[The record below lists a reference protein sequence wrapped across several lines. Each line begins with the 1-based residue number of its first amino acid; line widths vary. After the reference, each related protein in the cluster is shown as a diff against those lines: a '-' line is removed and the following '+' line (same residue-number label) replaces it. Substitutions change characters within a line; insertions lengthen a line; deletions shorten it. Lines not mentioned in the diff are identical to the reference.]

1 MVGHRVEDLVKG
13 WIQRSYLERDGWWAQ
28 LVLDEFAFLDEL
40 GFSLVASSWAGV
52 HFHQKGHYVGFVGPR
67 RDIAVDYDPDDPK
80 RVTIGA
86 SLVEHDPPRFV
97 SLDEVLAE
105 HIPGVEMPRRK
116 PLDRDAV
123 EANVRWWADGLRQ
136 IAPEV
141 L

>member
-28 LVLDEFAFLDEL
+28 LVLDEFALLDDL

-86 SLVEHDPPRFV
+86 SLVEHDPPGSSR
-97 SLDEVLAE
+97 STRYLPSTLRGSKCRGGSRWTATRS
-105 HIPGVEMPRRK
+105 RR
-116 PLDRDAV
+116 AFGG
-123 EANVRWWADGLRQ
+123 GLR
-136 IAPEV
+136 AYGR
-141 L
+141 